1 MNTKV
6 VYLMCLIALLGTIEQ
21 KLAITHILFSG

>member
-6 VYLMCLIALLGTIEQ
+6 AYLMCLIALFDIIEQ